1 MSRPQRPYGPLLLVG
16 SLLIAGV
23 AASDAQPARGRMRSQ
38 TERASGLPAAFMEAR
53 QCALCHSTS
62 PDARAMI
69 DAGGADVSP
78 FLTWSATTMANS
90 FNDPYWRAQMSHE
103 IEKNPAQKKEIE
115 SLCLTCH
122 APASSHQ
129 ARLDGVPSPAFETLG
144 RDPLARDGVSCTV
157 CHQAQPGN
165 LGKPESFSGRLD
177 IRDEQTIFGP
187 YKDPLP
193 MPMRMHTGYTPTF
206 GEHVSSS
213 ALCGSCHTLFTQASG
228 ARSPFLEQAPYL
240 EWRNSVYSDEQGRTS
255 ASRSCQEC
263 HMPDAGAMRIARNP
277 RGFDFNIAPRENVR
291 SHALVGG
298 NAFMLDLLR
307 TNAAELGVT
316 AEPEALLR
324 AAAATRAQL
333 AHRTAKIDIAKLRRT
348 STGVEFDVEV
358 TNLSGHKLPSG
369 YPSRRVWLQVE
380 VRAGQDTLFSS
391 GALDEKGFLRGVAN
405 DLGEP
410 HRDRIESPSQVA
422 IYEMVALDTR
432 GKVTTSLADMAAH
445 RKDTRLLPLGWR
457 PDGPHADETRPVGVD
472 GDRDFTAGRD
482 TVTYA
487 VVLPES
493 ARGSLTVVARLHY
506 QAIPAAWANSLRS
519 SSTEASRTF
528 LRMYDAASHAPE
540 TLASAVATVDSSR

>member
-1 MSRPQRPYGPLLLVG
+1 
-16 SLLIAGV
+16 
-23 AASDAQPARGRMRSQ
+23 
-38 TERASGLPAAFMEAR
+38 
-53 QCALCHSTS
+53 
-62 PDARAMI
+62 MI
-69 DAGGADVSP
+69 DSSGNDVSP

-90 FNDPYWRAQMSHE
+90 FNDPYWRAQMSRE
-103 IEKNPAQKKEIE
+103 IEKNPAHKKEIE

-122 APASSHQ
+122 APASRHQ
-129 ARLDGVPSPAFETLG
+129 ARLDGVPSPSFETLD
-144 RDPLARDGVSCTV
+144 RDSLARDGVSCTV

-187 YKDPLP
+187 YKGPMP

-206 GEHVSSS
+206 GEHISSS
-213 ALCGSCHTLFTQASG
+213 ALCGSCHTLYTTASG

-240 EWRNSVYSDEQGRTS
+240 EWRNSAYSDEQGKTE

-277 RGFDFNIAPRENVR
+277 RGFDFNIALRENAR
-291 SHALVGG
+291 THALVGG

-333 AHRTAKIDIAKLRRT
+333 TDNTAKIDIAKLRRT
-348 STGVEFDVEV
+348 PAGIEFDVEV

-369 YPSRRVWLQVE
+369 YPSRRVWLEVE
-380 VRAGQDTLFSS
+380 VRAGRDTVFSS
-391 GALDEKGFLRGVAN
+391 GALDEKGFLRGLAN
-405 DLGEP
+405 DLAEP

-422 IYEMVALDTR
+422 IYEMVAVNTR
-432 GKVTTSLADMAAH
+432 GKVTTSLADMATH

-457 PDGPHADETRPVGVD
+457 SDGPHAEETRPVGVD
-472 GDRDFTAGRD
+472 GDRNFTAGRD

-487 VVLPES
+487 LTLPAS
-493 ARGSLTVVARLHY
+493 ARGTLNVVARLRY
-506 QAIPAAWANSLRS
+506 QSIPAAWAHSLRS
-519 SSTEASRTF
+519 SSSEASRTF
-528 LRMYDAASHAPE
+528 LRMYDAASNAPE
-540 TLASAVATVDSSR
+540 TLASATATVDGPE

>member
-1 MSRPQRPYGPLLLVG
+1 MSRERRAYGPTLLVG
-16 SLLIAGV
+16 SLVLVGV
-23 AASDAQPARGRMRSQ
+23 AASDAR
-38 TERASGLPAAFMEAR
+38 PAAFLMPSQPVSAPARTLVFMEAK

-62 PDARAMI
+62 PNARAMT
-69 DAGGADVSP
+69 DASGNDVSP

-103 IEKNPAQKKEIE
+103 IEKDPARKKEIE

-129 ARLDGVPSPAFETLG
+129 ARIDGVASASFEALDQ
-144 RDPLARDGVSCTV
+144 DPLARDGVSCTI

-165 LGKPESFSGRLD
+165 LGKAESFSGRLD
-177 IRDEQTIFGP
+177 IRNEQTIFGP

-193 MPMRMHTGYTPTF
+193 MPMRMHTGYTPTL
-206 GEHVSSS
+206 GAHISSS
-213 ALCGSCHTLFTQASG
+213 ALCGSCHTLYTQASG
-228 ARSPFLEQAPYL
+228 ARTPFLEQAPYL
-240 EWRNSVYSDEQGRTS
+240 EWRNSAYSDEQGKTPESRT
-255 ASRSCQEC
+255 CQEC

-277 RGFDFNIAPRENVR
+277 RGFDFNIATRENVR
-291 SHALVGG
+291 THALVGG

-307 TNAAELGVT
+307 KNATELGVT

-333 AHRTAKIDIAKLRRT
+333 SHRTAKIDITKPRRT
-348 STGVEFDVEV
+348 STGIEFDVEV

-380 VRAGQDTLFSS
+380 IRAGRETVFAS

-405 DLGEP
+405 DLAEP
-410 HRDRIESPSQVA
+410 HRDRIESASQVA

-432 GKVTTSLADMAAH
+432 GNVTTSLADMAAH

-457 PDGPHADETRPVGVD
+457 ANGPHAEETRPVGVD
-472 GDRDFTAGRD
+472 GDRNFTAGRD

-487 VVLPES
+487 LALPKS
-493 ARGSLTVVARLHY
+493 ARGALSVIARLNY
-506 QAIPAAWANSLRS
+506 QAIPAAWAQALRS
-519 SSTEASRTF
+519 SSTAASRSF
-528 LRMYDAASHAPE
+528 MRMYDAAPNPPE
-540 TLASAVATVDSSR
+540 ILASAVATLDTPE